1 MRTDGTRNSLNR
13 LAILGMFAVLALALA
28 LATQVQASAMAAHP
42 AQPQASIPGQDT
54 SLQSRQIERVVQGN
68 FVAWSVCSERQAVHF
83 SGAGQS
89 AEQVNT
95 YAAEL
100 EDDDDDDGSAKVLAG
115 GSFIANGTR
124 VGSNPPGFVFSGT
137 AVRYHTRR

>member
-1 MRTDGTRNSLNR
+1 LMR
-13 LAILGMFAVLALALA
+13 LALLGMFAVLALALG
-28 LATQVQASAMAAHP
+28 LATQVQASAMASHA
-42 AQPQASIPGQDT
+42 AQQPQASSPGQDT

-89 AEQVNT
+89 AAQVNT

-100 EDDDDDDGSAKVLAG
+100 EDNDHNDWSAKVLAG
-115 GSFIANGTR
+115 SSFIANGTR